1 MRFARF
7 AMILLLTGMPAWAQ
21 TPAPAPQAQT
31 ARDTARDLDRAFE
44 ALREAPDERGAHMAE
59 TAIRQIWARQASAA
73 VALLLNRG
81 IRNLRANQPGD
92 ALEDFDAAI
101 TLAPLAAD
109 AWHWRAQANQLVGDR
124 VAAAGDLRECLRLE
138 PRHFAALVSLSRLQ
152 EEAGDARG
160 ALRSHEA
167 ALAIHPRLPG
177 GGERLRALTRAA
189 EGQAM

>member
-1 MRFARF
+1 MRFAPL
-7 AMILLLTGMPAWAQ
+7 ALALLLAPPAFAQ
-21 TPAPAPQAQT
+21 APTPPQSQAS
-31 ARDTARDLDRAFE
+31 RDLDRAFE

-59 TAIRQIWARQASAA
+59 MAIRQIWARQASAA

-81 IRNLRANQPGD
+81 IRNLRAGQPGD

-101 TLAPLAAD
+101 TLAPLVAD
-109 AWHWRAQANQLVGDR
+109 AWHWRAQAHQQVGDR

-160 ALRSHEA
+160 ALRSYEA

-177 GGERLRALTRAA
+177 GAERLRELTRAA
-189 EGQAM
+189 EGEEM